1 MKYNFYPF
9 IDGEDY
15 ELVLVKDNKAVIKM
29 KTSYMRAP
37 YNGYVVF
44 PTKDIPKDWWG
55 NYNAGALQYLD
66 IHGGITYCEV
76 YNNDEPELREK
87 IYKQIQKVRSV
98 IGIDWQEKWK
108 ETRKLELKASKK
120 IGSLNNSYVV
130 FGFDCAHSGDEEN
143 TRLRDPKYIMMLTE
157 KMEDH
162 LVKYSKIYDEWKK
175 MNREEQIKII
185 EKITGQIKINE
196 LGFGAMIDIL
206 TEGKSFKKGGEKLGS
221 NGLGKIIKKD

>member
-1 MKYNFYPF
+1 MEVKKLKYNFYPF
-9 IDGEDY
+9 IDGKDY
-15 ELVLVKDNKAVIKM
+15 ELVLVNDNKAVIKM
-29 KTSYMRAP
+29 NTTYHRAP

-98 IGIDWQEKWK
+98 KGIDWQEKWEATK
-108 ETRKLELKASKK
+108 KLELKASKK
-120 IGSLNNSYVV
+120 IGSLDNSYVV

-143 TRLRDPKYIMMLTE
+143 IRLRDPRYVMMLTE
-157 KMEDH
+157 KMEEH

-175 MNREEQIKII
+175 MNREEQIKAI
-185 EKITGQIKINE
+185 EEITGEIKINE
-196 LGFGAMIDIL
+196 LGMGAMIDVL
-206 TEGKSFKKGGEKLGS
+206 LGGKSFNRGGEKTCLE
-221 NGLGKIIKKD
+221 